1 MENVDNLGSLYM
13 IILKNDGPSTQ
24 SFLLLL
30 LKILLPMAA
39 SSSIAVFEVDHRLR
53 VKTESSSFPF
63 EV

>member
-30 LKILLPMAA
+30 LKESKKYFSLWQPPQALL
-39 SSSIAVFEVDHRLR
+39 SLR
-53 VKTESSSFPF
+53 
-63 EV
+63 